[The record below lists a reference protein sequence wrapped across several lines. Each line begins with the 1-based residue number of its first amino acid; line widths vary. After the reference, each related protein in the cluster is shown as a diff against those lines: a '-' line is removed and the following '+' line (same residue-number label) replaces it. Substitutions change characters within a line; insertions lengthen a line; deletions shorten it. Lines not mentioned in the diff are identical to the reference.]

1 MRLLAGRFPVT
12 IALIGA
18 TVDDRLHAG
27 VVTFRCGRVLHAQYI
42 ASDAFA
48 REHGLLDAVF
58 EHLLRAEAGSAVY
71 LDFGISTEKHGTW
84 LNQGLVQYKE
94 GFGGRAV

>member
-1 MRLLAGRFPVT
+1 
-12 IALIGA
+12 
-18 TVDDRLHAG
+18 
-27 VVTFRCGRVLHAQYI
+27 VVTFRCGPVLHAQYI

-58 EHLLRAEAGSAVY
+58 DHLVRAEAGSAVY
-71 LDFGISTEKHGTW
+71 FDFGISTEKDGTW

-94 GFGGRAV
+94 GFGGRAVVQEFYEIDCPGT